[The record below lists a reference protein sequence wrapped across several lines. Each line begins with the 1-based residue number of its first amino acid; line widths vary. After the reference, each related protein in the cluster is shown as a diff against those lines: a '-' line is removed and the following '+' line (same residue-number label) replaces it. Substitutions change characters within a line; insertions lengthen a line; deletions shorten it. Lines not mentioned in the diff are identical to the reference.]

1 MDKQVTQMDNMQLDQ
16 ISGMFEQAPDR
27 ISEFKKES
35 YAASFESHLEEY
47 ASVWCALTEAWNA
60 DTPDRE
66 KQRIQAAEC
75 PAVKARCMLE
85 SAGGRTKRQQLQH
98 NLNLYMVSYFL
109 PALIAYQRRR
119 GVPEGETFELTGAIC
134 GSWNTHF
141 GQHIQAADYESIQAG
156 FKQKLCFVTTAVCC
170 GLHRPQDCK
179 EIQLMKQYRDEYLFR
194 QEDGQALIRE
204 YYDIA
209 PTIVKRIAREAVPE
223 EKYLYLW
230 NHYISKCVTYVEQQE
245 NERCR
250 RLYEMMMSELKQEYM
265 VTDRHKQEGALHRN
279 E

>member
-1 MDKQVTQMDNMQLDQ
+1 MQMDNMQLEQ
-16 ISGMFEQAPDR
+16 ISGMFQQAPER

-35 YAASFESHLEEY
+35 YAMSFERHLEEY
-47 ASVWCALTEAWNA
+47 TAVWSALTAAWSE
-60 DTPDRE
+60 DTADRE
-66 KQRIQAAEC
+66 QQRIQAAEC
-75 PAVKARCMLE
+75 PAAEAQSMLE
-85 SAGGRTKRQQLQH
+85 SARGRTKRQQLQH

-119 GVPEGETFELTGAIC
+119 GIPEGETREMTGAIC
-134 GSWNTHF
+134 DSWNTQF

-170 GLHRPQDCK
+170 GLHKPQDCR
-179 EIQLMKQYRDEYLFR
+179 EITLMKRYRDEYLFR
-194 QEDGQALIRE
+194 QDDGQDLIRE
-204 YYDIA
+204 YYNIA
-209 PTIVKRIAREAVPE
+209 PTIVKRIARESAPE

-230 NHYISKCVTYVEQQE
+230 NHYISKCVAYVEQQE

-250 RLYEMMMSELKQEYM
+250 QLYEMMMSELKEEYM
-265 VTDRHKQEGALHRN
+265 VTDRHKQEGVLHRH